1 MTVHG
6 IIEDSTLKHVT
17 CVKRGKIRVPRVMT
31 GFGLKLIG

>member
-17 CVKRGKIRVPRVMT
+17 YVKHGKIRVPGVTT